1 MYKFKIRNT
10 VQHETTY
17 IEENR
22 TIFTAAYCSFTAINR
37 RLFLFL
43 KRKGVKP
50 MLGTFG
56 TSAYNDVDDFNN
68 HKDYLTYMYGGVK
81 GFITRSVIPQER
93 VGAYYETFNFA
104 DRLIY
109 RNSYYGIENVY
120 TSMNTFLTKRKD
132 GDDGSGRKVENL
144 KRLNALFLDLDCYKI
159 GMSQEQVLFELEN
172 GYFGHNIPLPTF
184 VINSGRGLYL
194 IWKIDEDRNALPSW
208 TSVEKYLFEQCK
220 DFNADPQAL
229 DAARILRVPYSVN
242 GKNGESVSI
251 MRFNDV
257 KYTLYDIIKEH
268 DIKPQKWKNKAKNE
282 PTYPYGEA
290 TEKQRRVA
298 QWQATEFDLELPN
311 FADYQETFDFI
322 KANSNTHREDKA
334 EKNNVIIFA
343 KSKTINTML
352 DGRVNDLFKL
362 FSLRTG
368 GDCSRE
374 YALFLCRL
382 WVGERTN
389 DFTYALEQAQALN
402 KTFDVP
408 FDETYVEKRTKS
420 AETKL
425 KTRKTYTYGLPKLI
439 EVLNI
444 TEAEQEELEYLCVQP
459 QTQTARKKKSNR
471 KAYLSRLEKEGKQTK
486 ADTVN
491 ERRETVAT
499 LIAEG
504 KEKEEV
510 CAIMNISAR
519 TFDRDK
525 AAITANGLL
534 ARAITI
540 VEETLSNIK
549 DVTQNA
555 AESLITA
562 VENAAETVTKAVKS
576 AQEAVSPFFKPTNY
590 RRTPVGCSACASE
603 DVHTPTGGLQLSL
616 WDMLVFPCADEDT
629 S

>member
-1 MYKFKIRNT
+1 
-10 VQHETTY
+10 
-17 IEENR
+17 
-22 TIFTAAYCSFTAINR
+22 
-37 RLFLFL
+37 
-43 KRKGVKP
+43 

-56 TSAYNDVDDFNN
+56 TSAYKTTNDFMS
-68 HKDYLTYMYGGVK
+68 HKDYLTYMYGNVQ

-93 VGAYYETFNFA
+93 TGAYYETFNFA
-104 DRLIY
+104 DRLIN
-109 RNSYYGIENVY
+109 RNSYYGIKNVY
-120 TSMNTFLTKRKD
+120 TSMNTFLTKYKD

-144 KRLNALFLDLDCYKI
+144 KRLNALYLDLDCYKI
-159 GMSQEQVLFELEN
+159 GMTQEQVLYELEN
-172 GYFGHNIPLPTF
+172 GYFGYNIPLPTF

-194 IWKIDEDRNALPSW
+194 VWKIDEDRNALPKW

-242 GKNGESVSI
+242 GKNGESVRI

-268 DIKPQKWKNKAKNE
+268 GIQPQKWKKKAKNE

-298 QWQATEFDLELPN
+298 QWQATEFDLELPD

-322 KANSNTHREDKA
+322 KANSTTHREDNA

-343 KSKTINTML
+343 KTKTINTML

-362 FSLRTG
+362 FSMRTG

-389 DFTYALEQAQALN
+389 NFTYALEQTQTLN
-402 KTFDVP
+402 KSFDVP
-408 FDETYVEKRTKS
+408 FEEAYVEKRTKS

-425 KTRKTYTYGLPKLI
+425 KTGKTYKYGLLKLI

-444 TEAEQEELEYLCVQP
+444 TDAEQRELEYLCLQP
-459 QTQTARKKKSNR
+459 ETQTARKKKANR
-471 KAYLSRLEKEGKQTK
+471 RAYLSRLEKKNKQTK
-486 ADTVN
+486 EETVRA
-491 ERRETVAT
+491 RRETITTLITEGKDKEEICAT
-499 LIAEG
+499 LN
-504 KEKEEV
+504 V
-510 CAIMNISAR
+510 STR

-525 AAITANGLL
+525 AVIIANGLL
-534 ARAITI
+534 ERAKAILEDTI
-540 VEETLSNIK
+540 NKIK
-549 DVTQNA
+549 KTADNA
-555 AESLITA
+555 AESVL
-562 VENAAETVTKAVKS
+562 EAAENAVKS
-576 AQEAVSPFFKPTNY
+576 AQEAVSPFFQSTNY
-590 RRTPVGCSACASE
+590 NRTPYGCSACAGQKKKRSVIRHLLLRRRVDPEERE
-603 DVHTPTGGLQLSL
+603 DS
-616 WDMLVFPCADEDT
+616 